1 MGRAVLA
8 VAHGIVSEHKDGG
21 QLHQGREPN
30 GRPRIVTEDEE
41 RGAEGAK
48 LRQCESVDGGCHR
61 MLADAEMQVPAAGSA
76 RLEVSGALERE
87 QRLGGGAEIRR
98 SPEKPG
104 NVLRENIE
112 NLARGIATGDAFR
125 VGGKNRQPL
134 IPSSRQLAPLH
145 QLDLGRELRM
155 FRAISRKQLS
165 PTPVGLSPARA
176 DSRGQM
182 LARGVGNEKLRV
194 LGPSV
199 GAFDKANLFLAQ
211 WLAVR
216 RRSVLSMRRAVA
228 DVAVQNDE
236 NRTPLRVVKDVQSV
250 LDAINVVGIAHA
262 QNVPAI
268 TQKSGRDVLRKGDA
282 CVAFDGD
289 VVVVIDPA
297 EIVQGEMARQ

>member
-1 MGRAVLA
+1 MGRALLA
-8 VAHGIVSEHKDGG
+8 LAHGIVSEHKDGG

-30 GRPRIVTEDEE
+30 GRPRIVAEDEE

-48 LRQCESVDGGCHR
+48 FGQREAVDGGRHR

-87 QRLGGGAEIRR
+87 QCLGGGAEIRR

-104 NVLRENIE
+104 NVLGKNIE
-112 NLARGIATGDAFR
+112 DLARGIATGDAFR

-165 PTPVGLSPARA
+165 PTAAGLSPARA
-176 DSRGQM
+176 NSGGEV
-182 LARGVGNEKLRV
+182 LAHSVGNEKLRV

-199 GAFDKANLFLAQ
+199 GAFDEPDLFLAQ

-216 RRSVLSMRRAVA
+216 RRSVLS
-228 DVAVQNDE
+228 
-236 NRTPLRVVKDVQSV
+236 
-250 LDAINVVGIAHA
+250 
-262 QNVPAI
+262 
-268 TQKSGRDVLRKGDA
+268 
-282 CVAFDGD
+282 
-289 VVVVIDPA
+289 
-297 EIVQGEMARQ
+297 